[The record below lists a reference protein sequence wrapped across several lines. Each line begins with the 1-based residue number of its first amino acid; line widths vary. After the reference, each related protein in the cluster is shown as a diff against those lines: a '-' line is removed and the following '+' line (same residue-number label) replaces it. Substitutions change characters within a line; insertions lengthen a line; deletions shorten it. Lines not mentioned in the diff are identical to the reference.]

1 MESTPMVTVMAY
13 SALFIVAL
21 LAVIC
26 LPLVTVVVLRSGG
39 STDQKH
45 DH

>member
-1 MESTPMVTVMAY
+1 MVY

-26 LPLVTVVVLRSGG
+26 LPLVTLVVVRSSGG
-39 STDQKH
+39 TDHKH

>member
-1 MESTPMVTVMAY
+1 MESTLMVSVMVY

-26 LPLVTVVVLRSGG
+26 LPLVTVVVMRSGG
-39 STDQKH
+39 STDHKH

>member
-1 MESTPMVTVMAY
+1 MTIMVY

-26 LPLVTVVVLRSGG
+26 LPLVTVVVVRSGD
-39 STDQKH
+39 STDHKH

>member
-1 MESTPMVTVMAY
+1 MVY

-26 LPLVTVVVLRSGG
+26 LPLVTVVIVRSGNG
-39 STDQKH
+39 TDH
-45 DH
+45 GRDR